1 MRPSLKQSN
10 SNEDFVLEFL
20 RFKEHGIE
28 QDVPVCEMV
37 TQRKCNGVLGERQN
51 ILRLN
56 MLQSINAMITSV
68 PVPNEEGDE
77 ANRLRRQAVEGG
89 RLT

>member
-1 MRPSLKQSN
+1 MRPSLKQSIQMRILY
-10 SNEDFVLEFL
+10 LECL

-51 ILRLN
+51 IL
-56 MLQSINAMITSV
+56 SEI
-68 PVPNEEGDE
+68 
-77 ANRLRRQAVEGG
+77 
-89 RLT
+89 

>member
-10 SNEDFVLEFL
+10 SNEDFVLECL

-37 TQRKCNGVLGERQN
+37 TQRKCNGVLGEESHN
-51 ILRLN
+51 IL
-56 MLQSINAMITSV
+56 SEI
-68 PVPNEEGDE
+68 
-77 ANRLRRQAVEGG
+77 
-89 RLT
+89 